1 MEEKDKNKLKKWLG
15 SGSINIFGRPFS
27 GKDTQS
33 KRLADLFNTKIIS
46 GGDIMRA
53 SKNDKIKNS
62 VDKGDLAPQKEYLSL
77 VLPFL
82 SNEIYRGKPLILN
95 SLGRWHGEE
104 SPILS
109 ATHNTR
115 HPVRAV
121 IYLDIPE
128 TEVWKRWEEAEKNG
142 DRGVRND
149 DNNKSISNRLS
160 EFKNKTLPV
169 IKYYENLKILIT
181 IDGTQHPDDVYQE
194 ILRKLRK
201 HVSDN

>member
-1 MEEKDKNKLKKWLG
+1 MEEKDKNQLKKWLS

-33 KRLADLFNTKIIS
+33 KRLAKFFNAKIIS

-53 SKNDKIKNS
+53 SKNDKIKDS

-82 SNEIYRGKPLILN
+82 SSEKYRGKPIILN

-115 HPVRAV
+115 HAVKAV

-142 DRGVRND
+142 DRGIRND

-169 IKYYENLKILIT
+169 IKYYDNLDILIT
-181 IDGTQHPDDVYQE
+181 INGTQHPDDVYQE